1 MERWA
6 RRVLLADLVRGAPSF
21 AHSSMEW
28 SANTFYGVA
37 SLGVELS
44 FSYGAAALAEL
55 TFPAGTMTPNDGLQP
70 SGDGSDQGFS
80 GAIAQVACLVA

>member
-6 RRVLLADLVRGAPSF
+6 RRVLLADLVRGAPSSARF
-21 AHSSMEW
+21 SMEW